1 MRLFLVVFA
10 FACFACGKDTP
21 VPEYPFPVQTPLE
34 ETDLAQYVGG
44 DDLGAEEDEEWDD
57 GLSDEDLEMG
67 DGDTETET
75 ETEPETPEGEQP
87 AAPAPAEQS
96 AG

>member
-10 FACFACGKDTP
+10 LACFACGKDTP
-21 VPEYPFPVQTPLE
+21 VPEYPFPEQTPLE

-44 DDLGAEEDEEWDD
+44 DDLDAEEDEEWDD

-67 DGDTETET
+67 DGNETEP
-75 ETEPETPEGEQP
+75 EAAPETPEGEQP
-87 AAPAPAEQS
+87 AESAEQS